1 MPRCHAVYLHGFAS
15 SPASGKAQF
24 LAGRLAQHGMLLHR
38 PDLNGPDFSTLTT
51 TRMIDQVVKH
61 IKLLPQAPV
70 VLIGSSLGA
79 FVALHL
85 ADRLMASESVAHP
98 IAKLVFLAPAL
109 DFGRAG
115 VQELGEKGL
124 EQWRRNGWVEMM
136 HYALGEPR
144 RIHYEFYSDAGRYDS
159 ESSRVQLPILVIQ
172 GRYDDVVNPMV
183 VKEFVATRPHV
194 NLVMV
199 DDDHQLGKSFDRI
212 WTEIASFLDLDDT
225 P

>member
-1 MPRCHAVYLHGFAS
+1 MPQCHVVYLHGFAS

-24 LAGRLAQHGMLLHR
+24 LAGHLAQHGMLLHC
-38 PDLNGPDFSTLTT
+38 PDLNRPDFSTLTT
-51 TRMIDQVVKH
+51 TRMIDQVVDY
-61 IKLLPQAPV
+61 IELLPQAPV

-85 ADRLMASESVAHP
+85 ADRLMASESIVRP
-98 IAKLVFLAPAL
+98 ITKLVFLAPAL

-144 RIHYEFYSDAGRYDS
+144 KIHYEFYSDAGRYDS
-159 ESSRVQLPILVIQ
+159 ESSCVQVPTLVIQ
-172 GRYDDVVNPMV
+172 GRHDVVVNPMV
-183 VKEFVATRPHV
+183 VKEFVSTRPHA

-199 DDDHQLGKSFDRI
+199 DDDHQLGKSFDRM
-212 WTEIASFLDLDDT
+212 WAEIASFLDLDGT

>member
-1 MPRCHAVYLHGFAS
+1 MKQCHLVYLHGFAS
-15 SPASGKAQF
+15 SPSSGKAQF
-24 LAGRLAQHGMLLHR
+24 LAGQLAQHGLSLHC
-38 PDLNGPDFSTLTT
+38 PDLNRPDFSTLTT
-51 TRMIDQVVKH
+51 TRMIDQVLNH
-61 IKLLPQAPV
+61 ISLLPKAPV

-79 FVALHL
+79 FIALHL
-85 ADRLMASESVAHP
+85 TDRLMTSGSVAHP

-115 VQELGEKGL
+115 VREIGEKGL
-124 EQWRRNGWVEMM
+124 EQWRQDGWVEMM

-159 ESSRVQLPILVIQ
+159 ESCRVALPTLVIQ
-172 GRYDDVVNPMV
+172 GRHDDVVNPML
-183 VKEFVATRPHV
+183 VKEFVSTRPNV

-199 DDDHQLGKSFDRI
+199 DDDHQLANSFDRI
-212 WTEIASFLDLDDT
+212 WREIVSFLDLNDT